1 MHVQFSW
8 LQSYL
13 RTHANSTCNSVPC
26 QVVQANAQQSQS
38 PNVQEDDHFHVED
51 NCKDELL
58 NDVTKIIENN
68 FDSMIE
74 VFTPS
79 TWVFLKFL
87 LVIINMINR

>member
-1 MHVQFSW
+1 MCNFLGYNLILELLLTLLATRS
-8 LQSYL
+8 
-13 RTHANSTCNSVPC
+13 HAKLCPT
-26 QVVQANAQQSQS
+26 NAQYSIS

-68 FDSMIE
+68 FDSILE

-79 TWVFLKFL
+79 TWVFLKF
-87 LVIINMINR
+87 IFTD